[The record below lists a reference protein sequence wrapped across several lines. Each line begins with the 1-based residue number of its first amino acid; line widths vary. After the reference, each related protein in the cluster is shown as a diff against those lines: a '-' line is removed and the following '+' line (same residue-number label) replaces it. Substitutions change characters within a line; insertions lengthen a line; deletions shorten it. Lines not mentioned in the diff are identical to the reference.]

1 MRKLEAKQGYVFAL
15 KDRTAVY
22 DNVIYLGIYDSYDNY
37 IELPIEEAEKL
48 KIELMEAV
56 EDGNE

>member
-1 MRKLEAKQGYVFAL
+1 MIKLESKQGYVFAL

-22 DNVIYLGIYDSYDNY
+22 DNVIYLGIYDSPDNY

-48 KIELMEAV
+48 KIELMEVV